1 MDLLFHIFLYKFKA
15 SLKSAFEVRS
25 VSIIRSVGSFL
36 FYIGFAWGVYA
47 STRNTTMYVLHQT
60 HIGLYLYHRFLEMIL
75 FIFFIAVNLGNIIV
89 SYSTLYKSPEVAYLM
104 TKPLPSVSL
113 FIIKFF
119 DNFFYSSTTLLFIS
133 FAALLGYGTCFAYP
147 WYLSAAIMVF
157 VLMPYMFLAACLA
170 AIILLGIMR
179 IAGTLGFRKIL
190 GALCLIYFGF
200 LVLFFSYSNPVLLIE
215 QASRFY
221 PNVDQYFAQIPLGAY
236 QYLPNHWVAEFLFS
250 LVREDYAA
258 AFSSEA
264 LLLTATAVLF
274 VLTLITAKRLYF
286 RTWLI
291 SLQIQ
296 SDRTAEK
303 DGGKIRLFDFR
314 KESLFSPKIESLV
327 KKDFFMF
334 FREPSQWI
342 HLLVLLTIAGTFI
355 LSLTN
360 MNLNIRVESM
370 QFFTYLILFAF
381 SGFMIA
387 SLALRFIYP
396 MCELEGKQFWSI
408 RSAPVL
414 LEQWFALKFIVGF
427 LLVLSLTE
435 VISWAMN
442 TPFLRYNPRGK
453 FLSWFGIYSGFWL
466 ASAMAV
472 LNLGFGAFF
481 AEYTEKNPIRAAS
494 SQGAT
499 LTFLSSLLYLFVFL
513 AIVLF
518 PLSNYFQSLFLFT
531 KFARESIVVPGT
543 AVAVLSMLAGVGGWH
558 IGLRS
563 LKRDFL
569 N

>member
-1 MDLLFHIFLYKFKA
+1 
-15 SLKSAFEVRS
+15 
-25 VSIIRSVGSFL
+25 
-36 FYIGFAWGVYA
+36 
-47 STRNTTMYVLHQT
+47 
-60 HIGLYLYHRFLEMIL
+60 MIL

-89 SYSTLYKSPEVAYLM
+89 SYSTLYKSSEVAYLM

-113 FIIKFF
+113 FVIKFL

-133 FAALLGYGTCFAYP
+133 FAALLGYGSCFAYP
-147 WYLSAAIMVF
+147 WYVSAGIMVF

-170 AIILLGIMR
+170 AVILLGIMR
-179 IAGTLGFRKIL
+179 IAGTLGFRKIM

-200 LVLFFSYSNPVLLIE
+200 LVLFFSFSNPVLLIE

-221 PNVDQYFAQIPLGAY
+221 PNVDQYFVQMPLGAY

-250 LVREDYAA
+250 VARKDYAA

-264 LLLTATAVLF
+264 VLLAAASVFFIVMLAA
-274 VLTLITAKRLYF
+274 AKRLYF
-286 RTWLI
+286 KTWLI

-296 SDRTAEK
+296 SGRAVK
-303 DGGKIRLFDFR
+303 KGGGRIRLFDFR
-314 KESLFSPKIESLV
+314 KESFLSPKVESLV

-355 LSLTN
+355 LSLKN
-360 MNLNIRVESM
+360 MNLNIRIESM

-387 SLALRFIYP
+387 SLALRFMYP

-408 RSAPVL
+408 RSAPVR
-414 LEQWFALKFIVGF
+414 LEQWFVLKFIIGF
-427 LLVLSLTE
+427 SLVLTLTE

-442 TPFLRYNPRGK
+442 IPFIRYNPRGE
-453 FLSWFGIYSGFWL
+453 FLNWFGIYAGFWL
-466 ASAMAV
+466 ASAMAA

-481 AEYTEKNPIRAAS
+481 AEYAEKNPIRAAS

-513 AIVLF
+513 AIVLL
-518 PLSNYFQSLFLFT
+518 PLSNYFQSLFHFT
-531 KFARESIVVPGT
+531 KFSRESIVVPGT
-543 AVAVLSMLAGVGGWH
+543 AAAMLSMLAGVWGWH